1 MRWFK
6 SKKEIEEEGEET
18 FRTNLAKKLEGYESN
33 GLKSDFSATNDRPD
47 DTHLDHTQWL
57 NQLHDVDGIDADP
70 RWLDKPDPYVVEEI
84 ALTDLSDSDI
94 EMIARLRENYLDNL
108 RIREIQNDPDT
119 KIFSALLRGEDVTF
133 PNK

>member
-6 SKKEIEEEGEET
+6 SKKEIEAEAEET

-33 GLKSDFSATNDRPD
+33 GLISNFSVTNDRPD

-57 NQLHDVDGIDADP
+57 NQLHDCDGFDPDP
-70 RWLDKPDPYVVEEI
+70 RWLDKPDAYTVEEV
-84 ALTDLSDSDI
+84 ALTDLTEADI
-94 EMIARLRENYLDNL
+94 EMIARLRETYLDNL
-108 RIREIQNDPDT
+108 RIREIQADPDT
-119 KIFSALLRGEDVTF
+119 QRFSALIRGEDVKF